1 MNHSLSVLI
10 ADDEELA
17 RSLIREYLHS
27 HPDII
32 IIGECE
38 TGTEAVDA
46 ILTHQPDL
54 IFLDIQMPELTG
66 LEVLDATGRKSG
78 IIFTTA
84 YDQYAVKAFDLHA
97 IDYLLKPF
105 SQQRFDEAL
114 HKAKKLV
121 QEDKTAVVSPV
132 GIQQLITSSVQQSQ
146 RLTIRDREKVH
157 VLSFEEIDFIE
168 AQDDYILIH
177 AQGRKVM
184 KTQSLSDI
192 EAQLSSADFVRV
204 HRAYLL
210 HIRALTGIERQS
222 KDTQVAVLSSGIKIP
237 VSRSGYERLKTRLAQ
252 SV

>member
-1 MNHSLSVLI
+1 MNHSLRVLI

-17 RSLIREYLHS
+17 RRLIREYLRS

-32 IIGECE
+32 VISECE

-46 ILTHQPDL
+46 IFAHQPDL

-114 HKAKKLV
+114 QKAKKLI
-121 QEDKTAVVSPV
+121 QENKASISPPI
-132 GIQQLITSSVQQSQ
+132 GMQQLITSSVQQSQ

-157 VLSFEEIDFIE
+157 VLPFEEIDFIE
-168 AQDDYILIH
+168 AQDDYILVH
-177 AQGRKVM
+177 AQGRTVM

-192 EAQLSSADFVRV
+192 EEQLSSAGFVRV
-204 HRAYLL
+204 HRSYLL
-210 HIRALTGIERQS
+210 QIKALTGIERQS
-222 KDTQVAVLSSGIKIP
+222 KDTQVAVLRSGIKIP
-237 VSRSGYERLKTRLAQ
+237 VSRTGYERLKTRLN
-252 SV
+252 

>member
-1 MNHSLSVLI
+1 MNHSLRVLI

-17 RSLIREYLHS
+17 RRLIREYLRP

-32 IIGECE
+32 VISECE

-46 ILTHQPDL
+46 IFTHQPDL

-114 HKAKKLV
+114 QKAKKLI
-121 QEDKTAVVSPV
+121 QENKASISPPI
-132 GIQQLITSSVQQSQ
+132 GMQQLCNN
-146 RLTIRDREKVH
+146 H
-157 VLSFEEIDFIE
+157 
-168 AQDDYILIH
+168 
-177 AQGRKVM
+177 
-184 KTQSLSDI
+184 
-192 EAQLSSADFVRV
+192 SA
-204 HRAYLL
+204 
-210 HIRALTGIERQS
+210 
-222 KDTQVAVLSSGIKIP
+222 
-237 VSRSGYERLKTRLAQ
+237 
-252 SV
+252 

>member
-1 MNHSLSVLI
+1 MNHSLRVLI

-17 RSLIREYLHS
+17 RRLIREYLRS
-27 HPDII
+27 HPDIVVI
-32 IIGECE
+32 SECE

-46 ILTHQPDL
+46 IFAHQPDL

-78 IIFTTA
+78 VIFTTA

-114 HKAKKLV
+114 QKAKKLLR
-121 QEDKTAVVSPV
+121 ENKAAVSSPI
-132 GIQQLITSSVQQSQ
+132 GIQQLITSNVQQSQ

-157 VLSFEEIDFIE
+157 VLTFEEIDFIE

-177 AQGRKVM
+177 ANGRTVM

-192 EAQLSSADFVRV
+192 EEQLSSTGFVRV
-204 HRAYLL
+204 HRSYLL
-210 HIRALTGIERQS
+210 QMKALTGIERQS
-222 KDTQVAVLSSGIKIP
+222 KDTQVAVLRSGIKIP
-237 VSRSGYERLKTRLAQ
+237 VSRTGYERLKTRLN
-252 SV
+252 

>member
-1 MNHSLSVLI
+1 MNHSLRVLI

-17 RSLIREYLHS
+17 RRLIREYLRS
-27 HPDII
+27 HPDIVVI
-32 IIGECE
+32 SECE

-46 ILTHQPDL
+46 IFAHQPDL

-114 HKAKKLV
+114 QKAKKLL
-121 QEDKTAVVSPV
+121 QEDKAADSSPI
-132 GIQQLITSSVQQSQ
+132 GIQQLITSNVQQSQ

-157 VLSFEEIDFIE
+157 VLTFEEIDFIE

-177 AQGRKVM
+177 ANGRTVM

-192 EAQLSSADFVRV
+192 EEQLSSTGFVRV
-204 HRAYLL
+204 HRSYLL
-210 HIRALTGIERQS
+210 QMKALTGIERQS
-222 KDTQVAVLSSGIKIP
+222 KDTQVAVLRSGIKIP
-237 VSRSGYERLKTRLAQ
+237 VSRTGYERLKTRLN
-252 SV
+252 